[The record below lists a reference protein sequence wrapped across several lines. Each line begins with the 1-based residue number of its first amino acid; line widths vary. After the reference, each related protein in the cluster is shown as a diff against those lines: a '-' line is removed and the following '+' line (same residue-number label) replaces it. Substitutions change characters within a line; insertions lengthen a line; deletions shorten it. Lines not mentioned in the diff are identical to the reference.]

1 MSDSFV
7 TPWTSLPGS
16 SIHEISLARISKCV
30 TISFSRGCSWLN
42 PRFQYC
48 RQISHDWAMGETQI
62 YLYPSMKP
70 MPPFLHFSSVQS
82 LSRIWLFETPW
93 TAAPTLRVYPSSC
106 PLSWWC
112 PPTISVPVLTIS
124 SCLQYFPASGSFQM
138 SQFSSGGQNI
148 RVSASAS
155 VFPMNIQDWFPLWWT
170 GWISLLSRNSQDL
183 LQHYSLKAS
192 IFQPSASL
200 IVQLSHLYMT
210 TGKTIALTRWSFAGK
225 VMSLLFN
232 MLSRFVRAF
241 LPGSKPLL
249 ISWLQSPSAMIL
261 EPPKI

>member
-7 TPWTSLPGS
+7 ISWTSLPGS

-70 MPPFLHFSSVQS
+70 MPPFLHFSSVQL
-82 LSRIWLFETPW
+82 LSHIWLFETPW
-93 TAAPTLRVYPSSC
+93 TAAPTPGVYSNSC

-112 PPTISVPVLTIS
+112 HPTILVSVLTV
-124 SCLQYFPASGSFQM
+124 SCFQLFPASGSFQM

-148 RVSASAS
+148 GVSASAS

-170 GWISLLSRNSQDL
+170 GWIFLLSRDSQDL
-183 LQHYSLKAS
+183 LQHYSSKAS
-192 IFQPSASL
+192 VFQGSAFF
-200 IVQLSHLYMT
+200 IVQFTYPYMT
-210 TGKTIALTRWSFAGK
+210 TGKTTALTRRTFVGK

-232 MLSRFVRAF
+232 MLSRLVITF
-241 LPGSKPLL
+241 LPRCKRLL
-249 ISWLQSPSAMIL
+249 ISWLQSPSAVMYMYS
-261 EPPKI
+261 